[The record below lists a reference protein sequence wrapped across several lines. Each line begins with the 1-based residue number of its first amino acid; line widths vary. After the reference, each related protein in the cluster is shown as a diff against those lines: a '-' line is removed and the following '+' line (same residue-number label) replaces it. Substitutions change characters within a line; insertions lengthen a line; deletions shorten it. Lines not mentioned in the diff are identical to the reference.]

1 MLSAMKYHQI
11 KPRLS
16 SPPAGALLSAPL
28 SALLSAPLSALLSVR
43 SSSSWTAV

>member
-1 MLSAMKYHQI
+1 MKSHQI

-16 SPPAGALLSAPL
+16 SPPAGALLSASL
-28 SALLSAPLSALLSVR
+28 SALLSALLSAR